1 MTCKSTPQQREQFVD
16 SLIDN
21 NLLEMAID
29 WIAEEFVPEQVFDT
43 KVLENWAFDNG
54 FKRFE

>member
-1 MTCKSTPQQREQFVD
+1 
-16 SLIDN
+16 LIDN

>member
-1 MTCKSTPQQREQFVD
+1 MRHPSSLAQRERFVD

-21 NLLEMAID
+21 NLLELAID
-29 WIAEEFVPEQVFDT
+29 WIGEEFEPDQVFDT
-43 KVLENWAFDNG
+43 KVLEKWAYDAG